1 MGNFINNAPF
11 ALVIVFLIIG
21 FVLLIKGA
29 DFFVEGSSSVAK
41 RLHVPSIIIGL
52 TIVAMGT
59 SLPETAVSVSASI
72 TGNNELAVSNV
83 VGSNIFNL
91 MVVWTLTGMWHG
103 AAWNFVAWGVYYGVI
118 LVMEKYVWGSS
129 VEQLPKPVQHIYAGA
144 VILVGWVFF
153 FSPSLGYALRYL
165 WAMIGGGSGI
175 ADAQGAFLLFTHWL
189 LFVIAA
195 VGSTAYGRKLLN
207 NAVRFS
213 ANRTV
218 RMTVGAVL
226 YIGIFFLS
234 VAFLVT
240 DTFNPFLYFRF

>member
-1 MGNFINNAPF
+1 MWGMYYGI
-11 ALVIVFLIIG
+11 LLIIEKFMIG
-21 FVLLIKGA
+21 DRLEKVPGMFRHLYSLLFVMI
-29 DFFVEGSSSVAK
+29 
-41 RLHVPSIIIGL
+41 
-52 TIVAMGT
+52 
-59 SLPETAVSVSASI
+59 
-72 TGNNELAVSNV
+72 
-83 VGSNIFNL
+83 
-91 MVVWTLTGMWHG
+91 
-103 AAWNFVAWGVYYGVI
+103 
-118 LVMEKYVWGSS
+118 
-129 VEQLPKPVQHIYAGA
+129 
-144 VILVGWVFF
+144 GWVFF

>member
-1 MGNFINNAPF
+1 MGRILRRDPCDGK
-11 ALVIVFLIIG
+11 VCV
-21 FVLLIKGA
+21 GA
-29 DFFVEGSSSVAK
+29 
-41 RLHVPSIIIGL
+41 
-52 TIVAMGT
+52 
-59 SLPETAVSVSASI
+59 
-72 TGNNELAVSNV
+72 
-83 VGSNIFNL
+83 
-91 MVVWTLTGMWHG
+91 
-103 AAWNFVAWGVYYGVI
+103 
-118 LVMEKYVWGSS
+118 S

>member
-1 MGNFINNAPF
+1 
-11 ALVIVFLIIG
+11 
-21 FVLLIKGA
+21 
-29 DFFVEGSSSVAK
+29 
-41 RLHVPSIIIGL
+41 
-52 TIVAMGT
+52 
-59 SLPETAVSVSASI
+59 
-72 TGNNELAVSNV
+72 
-83 VGSNIFNL
+83 

-153 FSPSLGYALRYL
+153 FSPSPGYALRYL